1 MFFIKKVVVVT
12 LFVVF
17 CLSGCLA
24 ETTITT
30 TDLIA
35 AEAVEQDQDVIRLN
49 DRVYRLDQ
57 AVTVSDLSLTPG
69 PRIKKMVTKKTLKDG
84 MANQLKSGTVIY
96 QEKDDTMFLYVQR
109 NKKWYRYQ
117 SIPEG

>member
-1 MFFIKKVVVVT
+1 MKKVLAT
-12 LFVVF
+12 ILLIILF
-17 CLSGCLA
+17 LSGCLA
-24 ETTITT
+24 ETTMTT
-30 TDLIA
+30 TDL
-35 AEAVEQDQDVIRLN
+35 IRLN

-57 AVTVSDLSLTPG
+57 VVTVSDLSLTPG
-69 PRIKKMVTKKTLKDG
+69 PRVQKIASEKTLKDG
-84 MANQLKSGTVIY
+84 MATRLKSGTVIY

>member
-1 MFFIKKVVVVT
+1 MKKVLATIVLVI
-12 LFVVF
+12 LF
-17 CLSGCLA
+17 LSGCLA
-24 ETTITT
+24 ETTMTT

-35 AEAVEQDQDVIRLN
+35 AEAIEQDQDVIRLN

-57 AVTVSDLSLTPG
+57 EVTVSSLSLTPG
-69 PRIKKMVTKKTLKDG
+69 PRVQKIASEKTLKDG
-84 MANQLKSGTVIY
+84 MATRLKSGTVIY

-117 SIPEG
+117 SIPE

>member
-1 MFFIKKVVVVT
+1 MKKVLATIVLII
-12 LFVVF
+12 LF
-17 CLSGCLA
+17 LSGCLA
-24 ETTITT
+24 ETTMTT

-35 AEAVEQDQDVIRLN
+35 AEAIEQDQDVIRLN

-57 AVTVSDLSLTPG
+57 VVTVSDLSLTPG
-69 PRIKKMVTKKTLKDG
+69 PRVQKIASEKTLEDG
-84 MANQLKSGTVIY
+84 MATHLKSGTVIY
-96 QEKDDTMFLYVQR
+96 QEKDDTMFIYVQR

>member
-1 MFFIKKVVVVT
+1 MKKVLATTMLIV
-12 LFVVF
+12 L
-17 CLSGCLA
+17 CLNGCQE
-24 ETTITT
+24 ETTMTT

-35 AEAVEQDQDVIRLN
+35 AEAIEQDQDVIRLN

-57 AVTVSDLSLTPG
+57 VVTVSDLFLTPG
-69 PRIKKMVTKKTLKDG
+69 PRVQKIAPEKTLEDG
-84 MANQLKSGTVIY
+84 MATHLMSGTVIY

-109 NKKWYRYQ
+109 NKTWYRYQ

>member
-1 MFFIKKVVVVT
+1 MKKVLATTMLIV
-12 LFVVF
+12 L
-17 CLSGCLA
+17 CLSGCQE

-35 AEAVEQDQDVIRLN
+35 AEAIEQNQDVIRLN

-57 AVTVSDLSLTPG
+57 LVTVSDLSLSET
-69 PRIKKMVTKKTLKDG
+69 TLKDG
-84 MANQLKSGTVIY
+84 MANRLKSGTVIY

-109 NKKWYRYQ
+109 NKTWYRYQ

>member
-1 MFFIKKVVVVT
+1 MKKVLATIVLVI
-12 LFVVF
+12 LF
-17 CLSGCLA
+17 LSGCLA
-24 ETTITT
+24 ETTMTT

-35 AEAVEQDQDVIRLN
+35 AEAIEQDQDVIRLN

-57 AVTVSDLSLTPG
+57 VVTVSSLSLNPG
-69 PRIKKMVTKKTLKDG
+69 PRVQKIASEKTLKDG
-84 MANQLKSGTVIY
+84 MATRLKSGTVIY

>member
-1 MFFIKKVVVVT
+1 MKKTVASIVLVI
-12 LFVVF
+12 L
-17 CLSGCLA
+17 CLSGCQT
-24 ETTITT
+24 ETTMTT

-35 AEAVEQDQDVIRLN
+35 AEAIEQDQDVIRLN

-57 AVTVSDLSLTPG
+57 VVTVSSLSLTPG
-69 PRIKKMVTKKTLKDG
+69 PRVQKIASEKTLKDG
-84 MANQLKSGTVIY
+84 MATRLKSGTVIY

>member
-1 MFFIKKVVVVT
+1 MKKVLATIVLVI
-12 LFVVF
+12 LF
-17 CLSGCLA
+17 LSGCLA
-24 ETTITT
+24 ETTMTT

-35 AEAVEQDQDVIRLN
+35 AEAIEQDQDVIRLN

-57 AVTVSDLSLTPG
+57 VVTVSDLSLTPG
-69 PRIKKMVTKKTLKDG
+69 PRIQKMRSETTLKDG
-84 MANQLKSGTVIY
+84 MATRLKSGTVIY

-109 NKKWYRYQ
+109 NKTWYRYQ

>member
-1 MFFIKKVVVVT
+1 MKKVLATIVLVI
-12 LFVVF
+12 L

-24 ETTITT
+24 ETTMTT
-30 TDLIA
+30 VDLIA
-35 AEAVEQDQDVIRLN
+35 AEAIEQAQDVIRLN

-57 AVTVSDLSLTPG
+57 VVTVSSLSLTPG
-69 PRIKKMVTKKTLKDG
+69 PRIQKITSEKTLKDG
-84 MANQLKSGTVIY
+84 MATRLQSGTVIY

-109 NKKWYRYQ
+109 NKTWYRYQ

>member
-1 MFFIKKVVVVT
+1 MKKVLATIVLVI
-12 LFVVF
+12 LF
-17 CLSGCLA
+17 LSGCLA
-24 ETTITT
+24 ETTMTT

-35 AEAVEQDQDVIRLN
+35 AEAIEQDQDVIRLN

-57 AVTVSDLSLTPG
+57 VVTVSSLSLTPG
-69 PRIKKMVTKKTLKDG
+69 PRVQKIASEKTLKDG
-84 MANQLKSGTVIY
+84 MATRLNSGTVIY

>member
-1 MFFIKKVVVVT
+1 MKKVLATIVLVI
-12 LFVVF
+12 LF
-17 CLSGCLA
+17 LSGCLA
-24 ETTITT
+24 ETTMTT

-35 AEAVEQDQDVIRLN
+35 ADAIKQDQDVIRLN

-57 AVTVSDLSLTPG
+57 VVTVSILSLTPG
-69 PRIKKMVTKKTLKDG
+69 PRVQKIASEKTLKDG
-84 MANQLKSGTVIY
+84 MATRLKSGTVIY
-96 QEKDDTMFLYVQR
+96 HEKDDTMFLYVQR

>member
-1 MFFIKKVVVVT
+1 MKKTVASIVLVI
-12 LFVVF
+12 L
-17 CLSGCLA
+17 CLSGCQT

-35 AEAVEQDQDVIRLN
+35 AEAIEQDQDVIRLN

-57 AVTVSDLSLTPG
+57 VVTVSSLSLTPVL
-69 PRIKKMVTKKTLKDG
+69 RVQKIASEKTLKDG
-84 MANQLKSGTVIY
+84 MATRLKSGTVIY

-117 SIPEG
+117 TIPEG

>member
-1 MFFIKKVVVVT
+1 MKKTVASIVLVI
-12 LFVVF
+12 L
-17 CLSGCLA
+17 CLSGCQT

-35 AEAVEQDQDVIRLN
+35 AEAIEQDQDVIRLN

-57 AVTVSDLSLTPG
+57 VVTVSSLSLTPG
-69 PRIKKMVTKKTLKDG
+69 PRVQKIASEKTLKDG
-84 MANQLKSGTVIY
+84 MATRLKSGTVIY

>member
-1 MFFIKKVVVVT
+1 MKKTVATIVLVI
-12 LFVVF
+12 L
-17 CLSGCLA
+17 CLSGCQT

-35 AEAVEQDQDVIRLN
+35 AEAIEQDQDVIRLN

-57 AVTVSDLSLTPG
+57 VVTASDLSLTPG
-69 PRIKKMVTKKTLKDG
+69 PRVQKIASEKTLKDG
-84 MANQLKSGTVIY
+84 MATRLKSGTVIY

>member
-1 MFFIKKVVVVT
+1 MKKVVSTT
-12 LFVVF
+12 LFVF
-17 CLSGCLA
+17 LCLSGCET

-35 AEAVEQDQDVIRLN
+35 AEAIEQDQDVIRLN

-57 AVTVSDLSLTPG
+57 VVTVSDLSLTPG
-69 PRIKKMVTKKTLKDG
+69 PRIQKMRSETTLKDG
-84 MANQLKSGTVIY
+84 MATRLKSGTVIY

-109 NKKWYRYQ
+109 NKTWYRYQ

>member
-1 MFFIKKVVVVT
+1 MKKVLATIVLVI
-12 LFVVF
+12 LF
-17 CLSGCLA
+17 LSGCLA
-24 ETTITT
+24 ETTMTT

-35 AEAVEQDQDVIRLN
+35 AKAIEQDQDVIRLN

-57 AVTVSDLSLTPG
+57 VVTVSDLSLNTSPRVKKITPE
-69 PRIKKMVTKKTLKDG
+69 KTLKDG
-84 MANQLKSGTVIY
+84 MATRLKSGTVIY
-96 QEKDDTMFLYVQR
+96 QEKDDTMFIYVQR

>member
-1 MFFIKKVVVVT
+1 MKKTVASIVMVI
-12 LFVVF
+12 L
-17 CLSGCLA
+17 CLSGCQT
-24 ETTITT
+24 ETTMTT

-35 AEAVEQDQDVIRLN
+35 AEAVEQDQDGIRLN

-57 AVTVSDLSLTPG
+57 VVTVSILSLTPG
-69 PRIKKMVTKKTLKDG
+69 PRIQKIASEKTLEDG
-84 MANQLKSGTVIY
+84 MATHLKSGTVIY
-96 QEKDDTMFLYVQR
+96 QEKDDTMFIYVQR

>member
-1 MFFIKKVVVVT
+1 MKKVLATIVLVI
-12 LFVVF
+12 L

-24 ETTITT
+24 ETTMTT

-35 AEAVEQDQDVIRLN
+35 AEAIEQDQDVIRLN

-57 AVTVSDLSLTPG
+57 VVTVSSLSLTPG
-69 PRIKKMVTKKTLKDG
+69 PRVQKIASEKTLKDG
-84 MANQLKSGTVIY
+84 MATCLKSGTVIY
-96 QEKDDTMFLYVQR
+96 QEKDDTMFIYVQR

>member
-1 MFFIKKVVVVT
+1 MKKVLAT
-12 LFVVF
+12 ILLIILF
-17 CLSGCLA
+17 LSGCLA
-24 ETTITT
+24 ETTMTT

-35 AEAVEQDQDVIRLN
+35 AEAIEQDQDVIRLN

-57 AVTVSDLSLTPG
+57 VVTVSDLFLTPG
-69 PRIKKMVTKKTLKDG
+69 PRVQKIAPEKTLEDG
-84 MANQLKSGTVIY
+84 MATHLMSGTVIY

>member
-1 MFFIKKVVVVT
+1 MKKTVASIVMVI
-12 LFVVF
+12 L
-17 CLSGCLA
+17 CLSGCQT
-24 ETTITT
+24 ETTMTT

-35 AEAVEQDQDVIRLN
+35 AEAIKQAQDVIRLK

-57 AVTVSDLSLTPG
+57 VVTVSDLSLTPG
-69 PRIKKMVTKKTLKDG
+69 PRVQKIASEKTLKDG
-84 MANQLKSGTVIY
+84 MATCLKSGTVIY

>member
-1 MFFIKKVVVVT
+1 MKKVLATTLLVV
-12 LFVVF
+12 L
-17 CLSGCLA
+17 CLSGCET

-35 AEAVEQDQDVIRLN
+35 AEAIEQDQDVIRLN

-57 AVTVSDLSLTPG
+57 VVTVSNLSLTPG
-69 PRIKKMVTKKTLKDG
+69 PRIKKMASEKTLKDS
-84 MANQLKSGTVIY
+84 MANRLKSGTVIY

-109 NKKWYRYQ
+109 NKAWYRYQ

>member
-1 MFFIKKVVVVT
+1 MKKTVAFIVLVI
-12 LFVVF
+12 L
-17 CLSGCLA
+17 CLSGCQT

-35 AEAVEQDQDVIRLN
+35 AEAIEQDQDVIRLN

-57 AVTVSDLSLTPG
+57 VVTVSSLSLTPG
-69 PRIKKMVTKKTLKDG
+69 PRVQKIASEKTLKDG
-84 MANQLKSGTVIY
+84 MATRLKSGTVIY

>member
-1 MFFIKKVVVVT
+1 MKKVLATTMLIV
-12 LFVVF
+12 L
-17 CLSGCLA
+17 CLNGCQE

-35 AEAVEQDQDVIRLN
+35 AEAIEQNQDVIRLN

-57 AVTVSDLSLTPG
+57 LVTVSDLSLTPG
-69 PRIKKMVTKKTLKDG
+69 PRIKKMRSETTLKDG
-84 MANQLKSGTVIY
+84 MANRLKSGTVIY

-109 NKKWYRYQ
+109 NKTWYRYQ

>member
-1 MFFIKKVVVVT
+1 MKKVLATT

-24 ETTITT
+24 ETTVTT

-35 AEAVEQDQDVIRLN
+35 AEAIEQNQDVIRLN

-57 AVTVSDLSLTPG
+57 VATVSDLSLTPG
-69 PRIKKMVTKKTLKDG
+69 PRVQKIASEKTLKDG
-84 MANQLKSGTVIY
+84 MANRLKSGTVIY

>member
-1 MFFIKKVVVVT
+1 MKKVLATIVLVI
-12 LFVVF
+12 LF
-17 CLSGCLA
+17 LSGCLA
-24 ETTITT
+24 ETTMTT

-35 AEAVEQDQDVIRLN
+35 AEFIEQDQDVIRLN

-57 AVTVSDLSLTPG
+57 VVTVSDLSLTPG
-69 PRIKKMVTKKTLKDG
+69 PRVQKIASEKTLTTR
-84 MANQLKSGTVIY
+84 LKSGTVIY
-96 QEKDDTMFLYVQR
+96 QEKDDTMFIYVQR

>member
-1 MFFIKKVVVVT
+1 MKKVLATIVLVI
-12 LFVVF
+12 L

-24 ETTITT
+24 ETTMTT
-30 TDLIA
+30 VDLIA
-35 AEAVEQDQDVIRLN
+35 AEAIEQAQDVIRLN

-57 AVTVSDLSLTPG
+57 VVTVSSLSLTPG
-69 PRIKKMVTKKTLKDG
+69 PRIQKITSEKTLKDG
-84 MANQLKSGTVIY
+84 MATRLQSGTVIY

>member
-1 MFFIKKVVVVT
+1 MKKTVASIVLVI
-12 LFVVF
+12 L
-17 CLSGCLA
+17 CLSGCQT

-35 AEAVEQDQDVIRLN
+35 AEAIEQDQDVIRLN

-57 AVTVSDLSLTPG
+57 VITVSSLSLTPG
-69 PRIKKMVTKKTLKDG
+69 PRVQKIASEKTLKDG
-84 MANQLKSGTVIY
+84 MATRLKSGTVIY

>member
-1 MFFIKKVVVVT
+1 MKKVVAAT
-12 LFVVF
+12 LFVVL
-17 CLSGCLA
+17 CLSGCET

-35 AEAVEQDQDVIRLN
+35 AEAIEQDQDVIRLN

-57 AVTVSDLSLTPG
+57 SVTVSDLSLTSG
-69 PRIKKMVTKKTLKDG
+69 PRVKKMASEKILQEG
-84 MANQLKSGTVIY
+84 MANRLKSGTVIY
-96 QEKDDTMFLYVQR
+96 QEKGDTMFLYVQQY
-109 NKKWYRYQ
+109 KKWYRYQ

>member
-1 MFFIKKVVVVT
+1 MKKVLTTTVLVI
-12 LFVVF
+12 L
-17 CLSGCLA
+17 CLSGCLE
-24 ETTITT
+24 ETTMTT

-35 AEAVEQDQDVIRLN
+35 AEAIKQAQDVIRLN

-57 AVTVSDLSLTPG
+57 VVTVSDLFLTPG
-69 PRIKKMVTKKTLKDG
+69 PRVQKITSEKTLKDG
-84 MANQLKSGTVIY
+84 MATRLQSGTVIY
-96 QEKDDTMFLYVQR
+96 QEKDDMMFLSVQR

>member
-1 MFFIKKVVVVT
+1 MKKTVASIVLVI
-12 LFVVF
+12 L
-17 CLSGCLA
+17 CLSGCQT

-35 AEAVEQDQDVIRLN
+35 AEAIEQDQDVIRLN

-57 AVTVSDLSLTPG
+57 VVTVSSLSLTPG
-69 PRIKKMVTKKTLKDG
+69 PRVQKIASEKKLKDG
-84 MANQLKSGTVIY
+84 MATRLKSGTVIY